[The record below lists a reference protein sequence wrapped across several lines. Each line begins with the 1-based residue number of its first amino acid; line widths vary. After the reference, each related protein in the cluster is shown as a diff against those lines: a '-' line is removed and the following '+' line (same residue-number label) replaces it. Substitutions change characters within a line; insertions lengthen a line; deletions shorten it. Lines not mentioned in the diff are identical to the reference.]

1 MQKTHIK
8 SEIVGGKIISFEVS
22 RDHNKFGG
30 VKRDDKRDIMAC
42 LFVLG
47 LFLAFILTI

>member
-8 SEIVGGKIISFEVS
+8 SELVGGKIISFEVN
-22 RDHNKFGG
+22 RDINKFRE
-30 VKRDDKRDIMAC
+30 VKRDNTRDIVAC
-42 LFVLG
+42 LMVLG